1 MILLARG
8 TKIEFPR
15 RPLIMGIVNITAD
28 SFVGDGSLDIERAL
42 TLARRHV
49 AAGADIIDVGGE
61 SARTNRDEISEEA
74 ELARLTPFT
83 ERFDEVRSGAAPV
96 DAAQLFPPLLSI
108 NTWRPRVSARVL
120 DIGGHFLNDISAL
133 PTDENAR
140 IAAKRGTALL
150 IMHSIGRPKQRHT
163 HIVYDDVLGALEAFF
178 KEKIDLAIAAGV
190 TRDAIVLDPGID
202 FAKQKPDSL
211 RIYRHLGRLKRFE
224 RPILLPVSRKT
235 VIGETLDIPDPAE
248 RDPGTIACLVA
259 GTMRGASLFRVHN
272 VHAASQALRVIYPI
286 LSGASLAENRLE
298 GGPSQPQ

>member
-15 RPLIMGIVNITAD
+15 RPLIMGIVNITDD
-28 SFVGDGSLDIERAL
+28 SFGGDGSLDVERAL

-49 AAGADIIDVGGE
+49 AAGADVIDVGGE

-74 ELARLTPFT
+74 ELARLTPFA

-96 DAAQLFPPLLSI
+96 DAAQLFPPLLSV

-190 TRDAIVLDPGID
+190 ARDAIVLDPGID

-211 RIYRHLGRLKRFE
+211 RIYRDLGRLKRFE

-259 GTMRGASLFRVHN
+259 GTLRGASLFRVHN
-272 VHAASQALRVIYPI
+272 VDAASQALRVIYPI
-286 LSGASLAENRLE
+286 LSEASLPENR
-298 GGPSQPQ
+298 PVMQ